1 MERDASAGPPRARPY
16 NGRVTAPTEIVLYSR
31 PGCHLCD
38 ETRAILDELLAKRA
52 SQGLPSP
59 ALVERNIEDDEDW
72 HRRYVLVIP
81 VVAIGGRELELATKP
96 TRLGRFLAEALDGVA
111 DGAARGARRS

>member
-1 MERDASAGPPRARPY
+1 M
-16 NGRVTAPTEIVLYSR
+16 TAPTEIVLYSR

-38 ETRAILDELLAKRA
+38 ETHAILDELLAKRA

-59 ALVERNIEDDEDW
+59 AVVERNIDDNEDW
-72 HRRYVLVIP
+72 HRRYTFVIP